1 MSNEEFKIL
10 YHPHYMD
17 PVEENKNIK
26 KNVNEET
33 NPCEELEFNYKSEL
47 DKLISEIDGLNAI
60 IKNLEEDN
68 RKLIND
74 KNDLLKK
81 LEEREKLEILIEN
94 LSKNMIEAF
103 AEEKGKIT
111 NELIGFII
119 AILKRLL
126 LTDIL
131 PKEEALMRALSK
143 VFESGIDLKGQ
154 INLYLNPKDFQRINP
169 YLEKLKE
176 RTEGLFYINPVV
188 REELNEGEFLIETQ
202 KLWIERR
209 YEDLLQDLIED
220 MRDERDIQGLS

>member
-1 MSNEEFKIL
+1 ML
-10 YHPHYMD
+10 
-17 PVEENKNIK
+17 V
-26 KNVNEET
+26 
-33 NPCEELEFNYKSEL
+33 
-47 DKLISEIDGLNAI
+47 
-60 IKNLEEDN
+60 
-68 RKLIND
+68 
-74 KNDLLKK
+74 
-81 LEEREKLEILIEN
+81 EREKLEILIEN

-202 KLWIERR
+202 KLWIERK